1 MNTVN
6 KYICCTIAFILLAAT
21 RSDSQSNAICYV
33 RYNYIHDQEY
43 GYNQWFN
50 KDFVIYSP
58 DHVTS
63 KLLNDFPVEDNG
75 KFFHTS
81 DTVKYKSQYHDF
93 LNQLRDAEKKLKQPL
108 FKREYTSDIQHAVHI
123 IGGEKYLVIDTLT
136 PMNNWEL
143 MSDTLNI
150 LGFTCQ
156 KAMIV
161 YKERQYIAYFTTQ
174 LPYTAGPL
182 YNRGLPGL
190 ILKVFDINETVGFIA
205 TEIQFPYTG
214 KIPVWET
221 DAKVISKKEELR
233 LAGENNKFQM
243 ELFNKMLQFQPK
255 KQD

>member
-21 RSDSQSNAICYV
+21 RSGAQTNASCYV
-33 RYNYIHDQEY
+33 RYNYIHDQEFV
-43 GYNQWFN
+43 YNQWFN

-75 KFFHTS
+75 RFFHS
-81 DTVKYKSQYHDF
+81 NDTVKYKSQYHDCI
-93 LNQLRDAEKKLKQPL
+93 N
-108 FKREYTSDIQHAVHI
+108 TII
-123 IGGEKYLVIDTLT
+123 IGGEKYLVTDTLT

-143 MSDTLNI
+143 MNDTLNI

-161 YKERQYIAYFTTQ
+161 YKERQYVAYFTTQ

-221 DAKVISKKEELR
+221 DGKVISKKEELR
-233 LAGENNKFQM
+233 LEGENNKFQM
-243 ELFNKMLQFQPK
+243 ELLNKMSLFQPK